1 MTINEFFNLDF
12 RGASKALQGA
22 LGGNRIPAYCD
33 FDNYTKYIDKIIT
46 GLKWGNE
53 ISKDIPTIN
62 ASLEVREKWYVTK
75 VTLIFSFKYSD
86 DIVIRYYVGNS
97 GFSCTLKKISF
108 RGIGNYWKDKFD
120 DLSKIGLNPN
130 VSVIIPEVFSDNGR
144 KGTIQNFLNNQYTL
158 FKVQLDLAIGEI
170 TKILTDGSFINSW
183 NSIGDTYE
191 GSSPDAANPLKG
203 TLGNILSSLIS
214 DNAKINTDDLAL
226 YVKSMA
232 RNFSEFNESSVI
244 NAYFSK
250 GNCCEYRGIPKKV
263 LENLSNLR
271 KKIQRKSEIDKKS
284 DELKTLL
291 IRDIEDLYDTF
302 MKLNPDLGLSRE
314 DLKSIVSYRLTKE
327 VKYRY
332 L

>member
-53 ISKDIPTIN
+53 VSKDTPTIN

-86 DIVIRYYVGNS
+86 DIVIRYHVGNS

-108 RGIGNYWKDKFD
+108 KGISDYWKDKFD
-120 DLSKIGLNPN
+120 DLSKIGLDPN

-158 FKVQLDLAIGEI
+158 FKVQLDLAVGEI
-170 TKILTDGSFINSW
+170 TRILTDGSFIDSW
-183 NSIGDTYE
+183 KSIGDTYS
-191 GSSPDAANPLKG
+191 GSSPDAANSLRG

-232 RNFSEFNESSVI
+232 RNFSEFDESRTI
-244 NAYFSK
+244 NAYFGGGS
-250 GNCCEYRGIPKKV
+250 CEYRGIPKRV
-263 LENLSNLR
+263 LENLVDLR

-284 DELKTLL
+284 DELKDLL

-302 MKLNPDLGLSRE
+302 IKLNPDLGLSRE
-314 DLKSIVSYRLTKE
+314 DLKNIVSYKLTKD